1 MVTVTVTVTV
11 MVTVTVTVTVMVTV
25 TVTVTVMVVVTVVV
39 TVVEVKYV
47 PALGLVKVHAVL
59 CEEQVLL
66 RARGGAHGRA

>member
-1 MVTVTVTVTV
+1 
-11 MVTVTVTVTVMVTV
+11 MVTV